1 MLQLAHESLYK
12 CRNVLNALVLLVAV
26 VIFIRGG
33 HSMSRPTS
41 NDKQIRDRSASMH
54 ILYICTLIISSQSVF
69 KQHPDK
75 TDTTAHLHL
84 LRIQWLIWMLAFNN
98 AISKGIN
105 QGRTR
110 KVRYFFMDTNLT
122 PNYPAVPLKTM
133 SLA

>member
-69 KQHPDK
+69 KQLNSILTKQTPRHICIYCVYSGLYGCSRLIMQFQK
-75 TDTTAHLHL
+75 GSIKGGQEKSDTFSWT
-84 LRIQWLIWMLAFNN
+84 Q
-98 AISKGIN
+98 
-105 QGRTR
+105 T
-110 KVRYFFMDTNLT
+110 
-122 PNYPAVPLKTM
+122 
-133 SLA
+133 